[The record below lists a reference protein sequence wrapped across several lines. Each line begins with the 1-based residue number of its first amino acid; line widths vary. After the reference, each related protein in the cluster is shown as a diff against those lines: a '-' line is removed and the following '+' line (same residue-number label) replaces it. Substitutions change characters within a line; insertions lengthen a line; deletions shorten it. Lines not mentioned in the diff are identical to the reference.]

1 MIGPTVREVYEAR
14 RRLEGRARRT
24 PLERAAWLSE
34 IAGCDVYLKL
44 ECWQRTG
51 SFKLR
56 GATNAV
62 LALGPELRGR
72 EVVTASAGNHGMAVA
87 LAAKEAGAR
96 AVVWVPETSPET
108 KKARIRALGAEL
120 RTTPGTYD
128 DAHAAA
134 HAYAGKTGGYF
145 LHAFDDPRVVA
156 GQGTVALEI
165 VEELPGVREVLVPVG
180 GGGLIAGVGLALRAV
195 GGREVAVL
203 GVQSENTSTMYH
215 SFRAGRVVEPVAGPT
230 LADGLAGGIEE
241 GSFQRARAVTDE
253 LSLVTEASIP
263 RAIRVLYERMGIVA
277 EGSGAVGVA
286 AILEGRVRL
295 RGPAVVVISGGNIDG
310 HRLAEVLTSG

>member
-1 MIGPTVREVYEAR
+1 MTSPTAQEIYAAR
-14 RRLEGRARRT
+14 RRLQGRVRRT

-62 LALGPELRGR
+62 RAIGAELRGR
-72 EVVTASAGNHGMAVA
+72 AIVTASAGNHGLAVA

-96 AVVWVPETSPET
+96 AGIWVPETSPET
-108 KKARIRALGAEL
+108 KQARIRALGAEL
-120 RTTPGTYD
+120 RRTPGTYD
-128 DAHAAA
+128 DALAAA
-134 HAYAGKTGGYF
+134 LAYAEETGAYF
-145 LHAFDDPRVVA
+145 LHAFDDPHVVA

-165 VEELPGVREVLVPVG
+165 LEELPGVREVVVPVG
-180 GGGLIAGVGLALRAV
+180 GGGLIAGVGLALRAI
-195 GGREVAVL
+195 GGPDIAVL
-203 GVQSENTSTMYH
+203 GVQSENTSTMYE
-215 SFRAGRVVEPVAGPT
+215 SFRAGRVVEPVTGPT

-241 GSFQRARAVTDE
+241 GSFRRARAVTDE
-253 LSLVTEASIP
+253 LTLVTEASIP
-263 RAIRVLYERMGIVA
+263 RAICALYEHLGIVA

-286 AILEGRVRL
+286 AILEGRVRP
-295 RGPAVVVISGGNIDG
+295 RGPAAVVVSGGNIDG
-310 HRLAEVLTSG
+310 HVLAELLMRS